1 MDVVLHTSV
10 WIVASL
16 ISCNT
21 SSGAKW
27 VSESLISKR
36 VFKVLMDAFAW
47 SLARWVS
54 PSMIMASAWMKAW
67 TTGWKIR
74 RHFLKSWMPFAARPL
89 AIFPFIWILLL
100 CSNISLT
107 TTMNLCHY
115 IVKRKTVIARSF
127 WYNNTTKFRISFNR
141 PWFNDS
147 AYIKLSRD
155 Y

>member
-10 WIVASL
+10 WIFASL

-74 RHFLKSWMPFAARPL
+74 RHFLKSWMPFATRPL
-89 AIFPFIWILLL
+89 SFHLFEFFCCVLISAWQPQWIYVITLLKAKLLL
-100 CSNISLT
+100 HDHFDTIIQCNFSEISTNHDSMTEHTSNCL
-107 TTMNLCHY
+107 
-115 IVKRKTVIARSF
+115 
-127 WYNNTTKFRISFNR
+127 
-141 PWFNDS
+141 
-147 AYIKLSRD
+147 D